1 MTNFTVKAYHNTTK
15 NGTESKNYTYS
26 APADVME
33 RLTAAA
39 AAISAYVVSS
49 MGANIPDAVYAYNKA
64 VWEAAKNINSLSKLK
79 KLACVN
85 EFQLTSADLNFI
97 TSMIVVDDKTAAG
110 RIKICGAKR
119 ALQILLQVLYCKQN
133 GIEYTCKAR
142 TVKATAPVKATKSEK
157 ATKKPV
163 AKSTKATTT
172 TKPAATVETSTTAA

>member
-85 EFQLTSADLNFI
+85 EFQLTSTDLNFI
-97 TSMIVVDDKTAAG
+97 TSMIVVDDKTEAG

-119 ALQILLQVLYCKQN
+119 AVQILLQVLYCKQN
-133 GIEYTCKAR
+133 GIEYTCKER
-142 TVKATAPVKATKSEK
+142 TTKATASVKSAKT
-157 ATKKPV
+157 TKKPATKT
-163 AKSTKATTT
+163 AKTEKPVEKSAKATTT
-172 TKPAATVETSTTAA
+172 EKSEVAA